1 MGFFDRLERRLEGV
15 VNKMFTAFPGDVMP
29 LEIANAMIKEMDTR
43 AKALS
48 SERRLAPNDYTVRLA
63 QRDYERLA
71 PYSRT
76 LNGQIIPTLRE
87 HAAERGY
94 VFNGTLA
101 ITYLLDETLRAGTFT
116 LECQVVAGVVDNTVP
131 AAADDDT
138 PSGRIQRAPLV
149 LEVNGVRHPLL
160 PPGLTIGRGSE
171 ADLRI
176 SDPGISRMH
185 ARIEVS
191 GDPGQLR
198 LKIVDLGSANGIT
211 VNGEQV
217 LETELGSGSRIEIG
231 STRMLVHAP
240 IGE

>member
-1 MGFFDRLERRLEGV
+1 MGFFDKLERRLEGAI
-15 VNKMFTAFPGDVMP
+15 NKAFTVFPGDVMP
-29 LEIANAMIKEMDTR
+29 VQIANAMLKEMDAN

-48 SERRLAPNDYTVRLA
+48 AERRLAPNDFTVRLA

-76 LNGQIIPTLRE
+76 LNSQIIPTLRE

-101 ITYLLDETLRAGTFT
+101 ITYLLDETLKAGSFS
-116 LECQVVAGVVDNTVP
+116 LECNVVAGVVDNMVP
-131 AAADDDT
+131 VAPDDAN
-138 PSGRIQRAPLV
+138 PSLRVQRAPLV
-149 LEVNGVRHPLL
+149 LEVNGVRHPLV
-160 PPGLTIGRGSE
+160 PPGFVIGRGSE

-176 SDPGISRMH
+176 SDPNISRMH
-185 ARIEVS
+185 ARIVVS
-191 GDPGQLR
+191 DDPNPQIR
-198 LKIVDLGSANGIT
+198 IVDMGSANGIT

-217 LETELGSGSRIEIG
+217 LETELGSGSRIEMG